1 MSAKFSESMSPTNLK
16 KFYPYI
22 QGSKKLSI
30 LLEKCD
36 SVQQDITETLKSLEQ
51 NSCKSKKLVTNLNK
65 IAENQ
70 ASNERFVTEYQQRK
84 KKFDEERKIAKSQ
97 IWQKIDS
104 IITSPKANEKYSL
117 NQLERKELIS
127 TPERFIVEYEELK
140 SQEAK
145 DLLLVNKRNFGEY
158 FEKELKIPFK
168 KKKKSIEKPKNL
180 ENKTKRSLANRNLV
194 TVMKVKPTHREKG
207 TISQIVLPRL
217 PKKELDIEEKEML
230 ISILNDKQNAS
241 ERFLVQK
248 YMTNRKYNI
257 R

>member
-84 KKFDEERKIAKSQ
+84 KKFDEERKKAKSQ

-145 DLLLVNKRNFGEY
+145 DLLLVNKEDGP
-158 FEKELKIPFK
+158 I
-168 KKKKSIEKPKNL
+168 
-180 ENKTKRSLANRNLV
+180 
-194 TVMKVKPTHREKG
+194 
-207 TISQIVLPRL
+207 
-217 PKKELDIEEKEML
+217 ML
-230 ISILNDKQNAS
+230 
-241 ERFLVQK
+241 
-248 YMTNRKYNI
+248 
-257 R
+257 